1 MTRLVV
7 ATRGSALA
15 LWQAHHVKARL
26 VADDPQLTV
35 ELLVLKTKGDKI
47 LDVPLAQVGGK
58 GLFVKEIEEALL
70 RKDAQLAVH
79 SMKDVPAE
87 LEPGLVLSAIP
98 EREDA
103 HDVLVSQG
111 NRQLAELPQGAHVG
125 TSSLRRVCQLLAQRP
140 DLRISALRGNV
151 DTRMRKLDAG
161 EYDAIVL
168 AAAGLIRLGHA
179 DRISQRLPFDVSLP
193 AIGQGALGLET
204 RADDPDT
211 IARVRRVFHDETT
224 AACVIAER
232 AFLARLH
239 GGCQTPIAAHAR
251 LAGGVLAIEGL
262 VGSLDGKTIL
272 RASSSGSPAAAAELG
287 IALADTLLAKGA
299 KAVLAGNLASS

>member
-1 MTRLVV
+1 MSTLVV

-15 LWQAHHVKARL
+15 MWQANHVKARL
-26 VADDPQLTV
+26 EADDPELRVT
-35 ELLVLKTKGDKI
+35 LLVLKTKGDKI

-87 LEPGLVLSAIP
+87 LEPGLVLAAVSA
-98 EREDA
+98 REDA

-111 NRQLAELPQGAHVG
+111 GKRLTELPQGAHVG
-125 TSSLRRVCQLLAQRP
+125 TSSLRRVCQLRALRP
-140 DLRISALRGNV
+140 DLKISALRGNV
-151 DTRMRKLDAG
+151 DTRLRKLDEG

-168 AAAGLIRLGHA
+168 AAAGLIRLGHGA
-179 DRISQRLPFDVSLP
+179 RISERLSYEVSLP

-211 IARVRRVFHDETT
+211 IARVRRVLHDEAT
-224 AACVIAER
+224 AACVTAER
-232 AFLARLH
+232 AFLARMH
-239 GGCQTPIAAHAR
+239 GGCQTPIAAHAT
-251 LAGGVLAIEGL
+251 LVQGTLQLEGM
-262 VGSLDGKTIL
+262 VGHTDGSKIL
-272 RASSSGSPAAAAELG
+272 RSGTTGAPASAASLG
-287 IALADTLLAKGA
+287 KALAEELLGKG
-299 KAVLAGNLASS
+299 GQEILASQGHGH